1 MRRKLKKENCQ
12 YKNYIIMTLWSTEVA
27 ISLCDRNYGFRE
39 KAIWQ
44 FSLCGISVSRY
55 NKIKLV
61 ALAYST
67 TEMDLPII
75 LSSAYLTKN
84 LEEEYSKRFREFNI
98 LDPKNV
104 EKELQV
110 DDLTVWPKVNLRNIF
125 EYILRMKEFDKEYMG
140 KYKDQKAYSYFDS
153 GFVGEILVSKINEGT
168 KIA

>member
-39 KAIWQ
+39 KVIWQ

-84 LEEEYSKRFREFNI
+84 LEEEYSKHFREFNI

-140 KYKDQKAYSYFDS
+140 TYKDQKAYSYFDS